1 MIGTDASRTV
11 TTLVAGGLGFADGP
25 GTGARLLPQMGLL
38 WLNGALIVSDPG
50 NQRLRWVS
58 PGATAGSTTVKTW
71 AGNGRSGTDDGS
83 GSAASFEVPL
93 GLWNSKDGNVYVVD
107 GTAGTLRTVRP

>member
-25 GTGARLLPQMGLL
+25 GTGARLVPQMGLL
-38 WLNGALIVSDPG
+38 WLNGGLIVSDPG

-58 PGATAGSTTVKTW
+58 PGATADSTTVQTW
-71 AGNGRSGTDDGS
+71 AGSGRSGTDDGS
-83 GSAASFEVPL
+83 ASAASFEVPL
-93 GLWNSKDGNVYVVD
+93 GLWNGTDGNVYVVE
-107 GTAGTLRTVRP
+107 GTAGTLRAVRP